1 VSGGKSRPREGMRLP
16 TAEESYHL
24 QSSAVPERIRTEL
37 ESLQKKR
44 RRRRVLEVR
53 LDPGLGAPCWEAM
66 IAGGTQ
72 PVSARL
78 EPAGPRGLRVV
89 RTLASRRAR
98 PVKEWRDLD
107 SAISLV
113 ADLRQD
119 EMATQG
125 WQRLIRIRRYSHRI
139 LRGEE
144 AFGGDQSG
152 DEIDI
157 VHIVAT
163 PIDTASGPRLD
174 LGRLT
179 GARSVSKQSGSPR
192 GELMQPA
199 DVLSRFPD
207 VVFCVLQA
215 TPQEHT
221 DRTYAERRQAA
232 SLRSMAEEIFSLGLT
247 AVVTIPPLPSSV
259 AAVVL
264 DGLAEAVTSRPG
276 RLVAALTAAIEQA
289 REKMAAMPAVGNEP
303 AFDFAVYAAEVPAA
317 VTSTPGG
324 SGS

>member
-1 VSGGKSRPREGMRLP
+1 MRLP
-16 TAEESYHL
+16 TTEASYHR
-24 QSSAVPERIRTEL
+24 QSSGVPDSIRTEL
-37 ESLQKKR
+37 ASLQKKR

-53 LDPGLGAPCWEAM
+53 LEQGLGAPCWEAM

-72 PVSARL
+72 RVGAEMDR
-78 EPAGPRGLRVV
+78 AGPARLRVV
-89 RTLASRRAR
+89 RTVASRRAR

-119 EMATQG
+119 AMVTQG
-125 WQRLIRIRRYSHRI
+125 WQRLIQFQRYSHRI

-144 AFGGDQSG
+144 TFGGDQSG

-157 VHIVAT
+157 LHVVAT
-163 PIDTASGPRLD
+163 PIETASGPRLD

-179 GARSVSKQSGSPR
+179 GARSASKQSGPPR

-199 DVLSRFPD
+199 DVVSRFPD

-221 DRTYAERRQAA
+221 YRTEAERQQAG
-232 SLRSMAEEIFSLGLT
+232 SLRLMAEEIFSLGLT

-264 DGLAEAVTSRPG
+264 DGLAEVVTSRPR

-289 REKMAAMPAVGNEP
+289 QEKMAAMPEIGNEP
-303 AFDFAVYAAEVPAA
+303 AFDLAVYAAELPAA
-317 VTSTPGG
+317 MTRTPGG
-324 SGS
+324 SGK